1 MRTVTIKPERAKQ
14 LDDLIATSDL
24 QIDMDEIVDRA
35 LLFYF
40 RELQRQKMR
49 KEIQAFERQKPELL
63 KKYFGEYVAIHEGKV
78 IDHDSDVRTLN
89 QRVFKRLGRTTVLHK
104 LVTDEPERELMIR
117 SPRLVRE

>member
-1 MRTVTIKPERAKQ
+1 MRTATIKPERAKQ